1 MTRIKF
7 TNITQAKQQLKLM
20 FSKPIIKTQKVQF
33 KPNPMKLSNINPS
46 FRKNKA
52 SQIKLVRLSLPF
64 YCQTTIF

>member
-20 FSKPIIKTQKVQF
+20 FNKNAMNAHKVQF
-33 KPNPMKLSNINPS
+33 KPNPMKWSNINPS

-52 SQIKLVRLSLPF
+52 S
-64 YCQTTIF
+64 

>member
-33 KPNPMKLSNINPS
+33 KQNPMKWSNTNP
-46 FRKNKA
+46 FFKK
-52 SQIKLVRLSLPF
+52 K
-64 YCQTTIF
+64 